1 MTLANTRLY
10 PIWPYISDSEVHL
23 RLHGTLSI
31 APNFAH
37 TSTRD
42 LLGLGEIMSSG
53 TSKFAAEFA
62 RRNGPGNVSQHPAS
76 GILLPPPNRA
86 LTPESP
92 AHLCSNF
99 QSTPSLTCHQ
109 PRHFP

>member
-23 RLHGTLSI
+23 HLHATLSF
-31 APNFAH
+31 APRFAH

-53 TSKFAAEFA
+53 TSEFAAEFA
-62 RRNGPGNVSQHPAS
+62 RRNGPEEYT
-76 GILLPPPNRA
+76 I
-86 LTPESP
+86 T
-92 AHLCSNF
+92 
-99 QSTPSLTCHQ
+99 
-109 PRHFP
+109 